1 MGDIKK
7 EELDKLVNLREEV
20 MRKDS
25 ESIYKEGV
33 DTFLDTIKNEVVM
46 RGINEIIIDINEYR
60 SMMVSNGWN
69 EYSNTILLRNYLK
82 ELGYETWK
90 SLEEKSYVLK
100 VELIDLKDGKM
111 KKSKDYTKIYIDTIT
126 EYAREY
132 IEHELE

>member
-1 MGDIKK
+1 MGYIKK
-7 EELDKLVNLREEV
+7 EELDKLVNIREEV

-33 DTFLDTIKNEVVM
+33 DTFLDAIKDEVVI
-46 RGINEIIIDINEYR
+46 RGINEIIIDVNEYR

-69 EYSNTILLRNYLK
+69 EYSNIILLEKYLK

-90 SLEEKSYVLK
+90 SLEEKTYVLK
-100 VELIDLKDGKM
+100 IELVDLKDGKM
-111 KKSKDYTKIYIDTIT
+111 KKSKDYTKIYIGTIT

-132 IEHELE
+132 IKHELE

>member
-1 MGDIKK
+1 M
-7 EELDKLVNLREEV
+7 DKLVNIREEV

-33 DTFLDTIKNEVVM
+33 DKFLDTIKDEVVI
-46 RGINEIIIDINEYR
+46 RRINEIIIDVNEYR

-69 EYSNTILLRNYLK
+69 EYSNIILIENYLK

-90 SLEEKSYVLK
+90 SLEEKTYVLK
-100 VELIDLKDGKM
+100 IELVDLKDGKM

-132 IEHELE
+132 IKHELE

>member
-1 MGDIKK
+1 MGYIKK
-7 EELDKLVNLREEV
+7 EELDKLVNIREEV

-33 DTFLDTIKNEVVM
+33 DTFLDTIKDDVVI
-46 RGINEIIIDINEYR
+46 RGINEIIIDVNEYR

-69 EYSNTILLRNYLK
+69 EYSNIILLENYLK

-90 SLEEKSYVLK
+90 SLEEKTYVLK
-100 VELIDLKDGKM
+100 IELVDLKDGKM

-132 IEHELE
+132 IKQELE

>member
-1 MGDIKK
+1 MGYIKK
-7 EELDKLVNLREEV
+7 VELDKLVNVREEV

-33 DTFLDTIKNEVVM
+33 DMFLDTIKEEVVM
-46 RGINEIIIDINEYR
+46 RRINEIIIDINEYR

-69 EYSNTILLRNYLK
+69 EYSNIILLERYLK

-90 SLEEKSYVLK
+90 SLEEKTYVLK
-100 VELIDLKDGKM
+100 IELVDLKDGKM
-111 KKSKDYTKIYIDTIT
+111 KKSKDYTKIYIGTIT

-132 IEHELE
+132 IKHEME

>member
-1 MGDIKK
+1 MRYIKK
-7 EELDKLVNLREEV
+7 IELDKLVNIREEV

-25 ESIYKEGV
+25 GSIYKKGV
-33 DTFLDTIKNEVVM
+33 DTFLDTIKDEVVI

-69 EYSNTILLRNYLK
+69 EYSNIILLENYLK

-90 SLEEKSYVLK
+90 SSEEKTYVLK
-100 VELIDLKDGKM
+100 VGLVDLKDGKM

-132 IEHELE
+132 IKQELE